1 MGDLCI
7 VSVGVGNRIDPV
19 PDRCRGI
26 KRGLRHFVLASA
38 VVLSACTTS
47 QLQEYARLDGTSSG
61 SNTGDNS
68 ARPQQPRSA
77 WNSLIAPA
85 TNKPAGSEFVSR
97 GSGQFMASGDAVVP
111 AKTFKGTDGVTI
123 NLLNAPVAQAAKTI
137 LGDILKADYVISD
150 KVSGTVTI
158 QTSAPVEPEAVADI
172 FEAVLKSNGIAL
184 VRAEGHYRLSP
195 LASAATAPV
204 SIGGARGGP
213 GITTRI
219 VPLKYVAASEMRR
232 VIEPMFGQGAILRA
246 DDQRNLLVV
255 NGTGSELANLES
267 LVAIFD
273 VDWMRQMSFGVFPV
287 KTAEPE
293 VIAKELETVF
303 GLDKDGPLKGVMR
316 IVPNPR
322 LNSVLVIS
330 SKPEY
335 LDTARSW
342 IERYLAMGEDKE
354 EQIYAY
360 KVQNRPAAEL
370 ADILHKI
377 LATDATGPGGGSV
390 APRLE
395 PTTTTSAFSSQ
406 TGTGLGA
413 TSATGLGTGL
423 SSAGLGTS
431 TGGAFRSSMSS
442 SPSTTPTT
450 SSAASYRTPTAKVVV
465 DDTMHTLVIQT
476 VPSEYK
482 RIERILRRLDVAGT
496 QIMIEVSVLEVDLTD
511 ELRFGVQWFFQK
523 GNHSFTFSN
532 AAAGAVA
539 STFPGFSYFLSAS
552 NINVAID
559 ALSNITKVNVISTP
573 NITVMDNKT
582 AMLQVGDQVPI
593 QTGTSTSTVAN
604 SAVLTT
610 IQMVDTGVILSV
622 TPHVNDGGRVQL
634 DIEQEVSSATPTTS
648 STIQSPTIQQRRV
661 RTSVAIGDG
670 ETVALGGL
678 IQERDNVTRNS
689 MPILGDIPTLGN
701 AFGTKD
707 DQVTRTELL
716 IIIRPHVV
724 RDSEDARRA
733 TDEYRT
739 RIKAETPRS
748 QMGRNKIQRDLNRAQ
763 N

>member
-1 MGDLCI
+1 
-7 VSVGVGNRIDPV
+7 
-19 PDRCRGI
+19 
-26 KRGLRHFVLASA
+26 
-38 VVLSACTTS
+38 
-47 QLQEYARLDGTSSG
+47 
-61 SNTGDNS
+61 
-68 ARPQQPRSA
+68 
-77 WNSLIAPA
+77 
-85 TNKPAGSEFVSR
+85 
-97 GSGQFMASGDAVVP
+97 
-111 AKTFKGTDGVTI
+111 
-123 NLLNAPVAQAAKTI
+123 
-137 LGDILKADYVISD
+137 
-150 KVSGTVTI
+150 
-158 QTSAPVEPEAVADI
+158 
-172 FEAVLKSNGIAL
+172 
-184 VRAEGHYRLSP
+184 
-195 LASAATAPV
+195 
-204 SIGGARGGP
+204 
-213 GITTRI
+213 
-219 VPLKYVAASEMRR
+219 
-232 VIEPMFGQGAILRA
+232 
-246 DDQRNLLVV
+246 
-255 NGTGSELANLES
+255 
-267 LVAIFD
+267 
-273 VDWMRQMSFGVFPV
+273 
-287 KTAEPE
+287 
-293 VIAKELETVF
+293 
-303 GLDKDGPLKGVMR
+303 
-316 IVPNPR
+316 
-322 LNSVLVIS
+322 
-330 SKPEY
+330 
-335 LDTARSW
+335 
-342 IERYLAMGEDKE
+342 
-354 EQIYAY
+354 
-360 KVQNRPAAEL
+360 
-370 ADILHKI
+370 
-377 LATDATGPGGGSV
+377 
-390 APRLE
+390 
-395 PTTTTSAFSSQ
+395 
-406 TGTGLGA
+406 
-413 TSATGLGTGL
+413 
-423 SSAGLGTS
+423 
-431 TGGAFRSSMSS
+431 
-442 SPSTTPTT
+442 
-450 SSAASYRTPTAKVVV
+450 
-465 DDTMHTLVIQT
+465 MHTLVIET
-476 VPSEYK
+476 MPSEYK

-532 AAAGAVA
+532 AATGAIA

-634 DIEQEVSSATPTTS
+634 DMEQEVSTATPTTS

-739 RIKAETPRS
+739 RIKTEIPRS

>member
-1 MGDLCI
+1 MRDR
-7 VSVGVGNRIDPV
+7 VDPGA
-19 PDRCRGI
+19 DRFRAIKLGI
-26 KRGLRHFVLASA
+26 RYSA
-38 VVLSACTTS
+38 IAGAISLSACTSS
-47 QLQEYARLDGTSSG
+47 QFQDYAARLDGTSSS
-61 SNTGDNS
+61 SNASDNS
-68 ARPQQPRSA
+68 ARPQQSRSA

-85 TNKPAGSEFVSR
+85 TNKPATSEFVSR
-97 GSGQFMASGDAVVP
+97 GSGQFVGSGDAVVP

-137 LGDILKADYVISD
+137 LGDVLKADYVISD

-204 SIGGARGGP
+204 SLGGAHGGP

-303 GLDKDGPLKGVMR
+303 GLDKEGPLKGVIR

-377 LATDATGPGGGSV
+377 LATDATGTGGGSV

-395 PTTTTSAFSSQ
+395 PTTRR
-406 TGTGLGA
+406 L
-413 TSATGLGTGL
+413 
-423 SSAGLGTS
+423 
-431 TGGAFRSSMSS
+431 RHP
-442 SPSTTPTT
+442 SPPRPAPGWEQRRLPGSDRV
-450 SSAASYRTPTAKVVV
+450 SAARDWEWGPALAAPF
-465 DDTMHTLVIQT
+465 DRAC
-476 VPSEYK
+476 PP
-482 RIERILRRLDVAGT
+482 RR
-496 QIMIEVSVLEVDLTD
+496 Q
-511 ELRFGVQWFFQK
+511 R
-523 GNHSFTFSN
+523 H
-532 AAAGAVA
+532 
-539 STFPGFSYFLSAS
+539 
-552 NINVAID
+552 
-559 ALSNITKVNVISTP
+559 
-573 NITVMDNKT
+573 
-582 AMLQVGDQVPI
+582 
-593 QTGTSTSTVAN
+593 
-604 SAVLTT
+604 
-610 IQMVDTGVILSV
+610 
-622 TPHVNDGGRVQL
+622 R
-634 DIEQEVSSATPTTS
+634 
-648 STIQSPTIQQRRV
+648 RRV
-661 RTSVAIGDG
+661 RPRAIGP
-670 ETVALGGL
+670 L
-678 IQERDNVTRNS
+678 
-689 MPILGDIPTLGN
+689 P
-701 AFGTKD
+701 
-707 DQVTRTELL
+707 
-716 IIIRPHVV
+716 
-724 RDSEDARRA
+724 
-733 TDEYRT
+733 
-739 RIKAETPRS
+739 PRS
-748 QMGRNKIQRDLNRAQ
+748 SSMTRCTPW
-763 N
+763 